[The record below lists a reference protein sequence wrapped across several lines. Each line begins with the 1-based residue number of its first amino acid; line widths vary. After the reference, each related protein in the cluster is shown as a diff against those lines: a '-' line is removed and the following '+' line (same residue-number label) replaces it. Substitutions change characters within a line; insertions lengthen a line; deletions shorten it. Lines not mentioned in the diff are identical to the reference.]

1 MASRPVLRY
10 HGGKWKLAE
19 WIIGHFPPHSVYVE
33 PFGGA
38 ASVLIQKPRSYSEC
52 YNDLDS
58 EVVNVFRVLRDSESA
73 ERLTAAL
80 KLTPFAR
87 AEFKLAYEG
96 SDEPVEQ
103 ARRTIVRAF
112 MGFGSA
118 AASGH
123 NTGFRANSN
132 RSGTTPAHD
141 WTNYAQGIRIYTERL
156 AGVVIECRPAE
167 EIIKQHDGA
176 RTLHYVDPPYL
187 PSTRNKGNP
196 YCKKGAYRHEMTE
209 EEHGELAALLHSVEG
224 MVVLSGYPSKLYDA
238 LYSEWK
244 TVERK
249 SQADGARARREVLW
263 LNGAAWNAKAQG
275 SLLA

>member
-80 KLTPFAR
+80 
-87 AEFKLAYEG
+87 
-96 SDEPVEQ
+96 
-103 ARRTIVRAF
+103 
-112 MGFGSA
+112 
-118 AASGH
+118 
-123 NTGFRANSN
+123 N
-132 RSGTTPAHD
+132 
-141 WTNYAQGIRIYTERL
+141 
-156 AGVVIECRPAE
+156 
-167 EIIKQHDGA
+167 
-176 RTLHYVDPPYL
+176 YVDPPYL